1 MDFESRIW
9 QFCRNVHVCLENM
22 FEPLL
27 EQEGLNFLQAK
38 LLFVVFEKK
47 ELSVGELSAL
57 IRMNTGNCS
66 TMCKKLE
73 SMGLLHRERK
83 QDDERVVVLRLAP
96 RGAKVVSSVFTR
108 AETRQKEYLA
118 KMSEQERSAFLTQ
131 LADVEKTF
139 LQLNVS
145 CFAQQEGHRDGK

>member
-9 QFCRNVHVCLENM
+9 QFCRNVHVCLESM

-47 ELSVGELSAL
+47 EVSVGELSAL

-66 TMCKKLE
+66 TMCKRLE
-73 SMGLLHRERK
+73 SMGLLRRERK
-83 QDDERVVVLRLAP
+83 QNDERVVILRLAP
-96 RGAKVVSSVFTR
+96 HGEKVVSSVFTR
-108 AETRQKEYLA
+108 AKMLQKEYLA
-118 KMSEQERSAFLTQ
+118 KISEQERAAFLTQ
-131 LADVEKTF
+131 LADVEKIF
-139 LQLNVS
+139 LRLDAS
-145 CFAQQEGHRDGK
+145 CFAQQKGHKDGK